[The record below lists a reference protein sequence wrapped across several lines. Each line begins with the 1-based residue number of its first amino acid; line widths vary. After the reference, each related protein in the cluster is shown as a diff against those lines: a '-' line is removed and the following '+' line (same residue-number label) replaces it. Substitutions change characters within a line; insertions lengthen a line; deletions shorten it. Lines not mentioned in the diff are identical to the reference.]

1 MKITLAV
8 ALLVACTAGFWLV
21 QNSRAAT
28 ETPEYTVAKKDGAF
42 ELRDYPGLALASA
55 PMTDGGMNDSFG
67 KLFRYISGANAAQQK
82 IAMTT
87 PVLID
92 RAGDGGRMSFIVP
105 RSVAAR
111 GAPLP
116 NGDEVKLANRA
127 PMRVAALRFQ
137 GSRTEENEH
146 AALEKLR
153 AWLAT
158 QNLTPRGEPLF
169 AYYDPPWTPVFLRR
183 NEVLIP
189 VANTD
194 PAGR

>member
-1 MKITLAV
+1 M
-8 ALLVACTAGFWLV
+8 
-21 QNSRAAT
+21 
-28 ETPEYTVAKKDGAF
+28 
-42 ELRDYPGLALASA
+42 
-55 PMTDGGMNDSFG
+55 
-67 KLFRYISGANAAQQK
+67 
-82 IAMTT
+82 
-87 PVLID
+87 
-92 RAGDGGRMSFIVP
+92 
-105 RSVAAR
+105 
-111 GAPLP
+111 
-116 NGDEVKLANRA
+116 
-127 PMRVAALRFQ
+127 